1 MLEDHLIA
9 GVLDNPMLI
18 AQAMHFVALM
28 DVPTPVKA
36 EEVLLQG
43 ETMDA
48 KIFSKSFISF
58 DISVICLPAND

>member
-9 GVLDNPMLI
+9 GVLDNQMLI

-28 DVPTPVKA
+28 DVPTPAKEE

-43 ETMDA
+43 EIVDA
-48 KIFSKSFISF
+48 KRLFIFIYQF
-58 DISVICLPAND
+58 